1 MPARR
6 RAARLGAIDPKPL
19 TTNKLLAAAIKAK
32 EAELAADEEVTDPET
47 VNSKPKTVNVYEDAD
62 GRKWGF
68 KSFAPKTLNINEL
81 VFVANFTDVRLGLG
95 STALNQKYYGFDGVT
110 EAAV

>member
-1 MPARR
+1 MANKAELIKRCEE
-6 RAARLGAIDPKPL
+6 LGIDPKPL

-68 KSFAPKTLNINEL
+68 KSFAPKTLNINGHVMTQQEILETEEVISEL
-81 VFVANFTDVRLGLG
+81 VYGNCTFLT
-95 STALNQKYYGFDGVT
+95 QKHN
-110 EAAV
+110 